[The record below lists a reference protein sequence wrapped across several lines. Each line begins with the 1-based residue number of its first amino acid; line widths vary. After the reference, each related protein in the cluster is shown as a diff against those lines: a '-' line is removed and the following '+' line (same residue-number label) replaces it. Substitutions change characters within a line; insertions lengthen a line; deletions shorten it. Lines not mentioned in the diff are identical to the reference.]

1 MMLNTRPGVG
11 NDRKQGREKWEG
23 VYVFSKN

>member
-1 MMLNTRPGVG
+1 MLNTRPGVG

-23 VYVFSKN
+23 VYVFRK